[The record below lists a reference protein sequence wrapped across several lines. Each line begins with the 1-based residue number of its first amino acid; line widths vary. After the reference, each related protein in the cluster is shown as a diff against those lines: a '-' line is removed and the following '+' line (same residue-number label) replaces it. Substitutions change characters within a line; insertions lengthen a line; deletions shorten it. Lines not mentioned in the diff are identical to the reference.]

1 MTVKEIKVAVERM
14 MTDNAERKASIDKA
28 WNSHYGDL
36 SCVEYE
42 FNAGELSALT
52 DIMYVIEHGDESR
65 EHQMREERLEQ
76 DEILSKWSKSYD
88 ENGYD
93 PCDEDGEQL

>member
-1 MTVKEIKVAVERM
+1 MTIKEIKATVEQM
-14 MTDNAERKASIDKA
+14 IADNAANKERIDKE

-52 DIMYVIEHGDESR
+52 DIMYVIEHGAEAR
-65 EHQMREERLEQ
+65 EHEMREERLKE